1 MRERTDRGD
10 TLIEIVIA
18 VVIIGIT
25 VTALISSLAAAGTS
39 AQFQRTSVE
48 TNTVMRN
55 YAEATK
61 AAARTCTGINDS
73 YEPRFEPPSGF
84 TTSATP
90 AGGGCPAVQTS
101 QPLTLAVTG
110 PTGVTQTMQIV
121 IRTP

>member
-1 MRERTDRGD
+1 MRQRTDRGES
-10 TLIEIVIA
+10 LVEIVIA

-25 VTALISSLAAAGTS
+25 VSALLLSLGATGTS

-48 TNTVMRN
+48 TDTVMRN

-61 AAARTCTGINDS
+61 LAGPACDETTNS
-73 YEPRFEPPSGF
+73 YDFGFEPLAGF
-84 TTSATP
+84 TVSATP
-90 AGGGCPAVQTS
+90 AGGVCPVDQTS
-101 QPLTLAVTG
+101 EPLTLAVTG